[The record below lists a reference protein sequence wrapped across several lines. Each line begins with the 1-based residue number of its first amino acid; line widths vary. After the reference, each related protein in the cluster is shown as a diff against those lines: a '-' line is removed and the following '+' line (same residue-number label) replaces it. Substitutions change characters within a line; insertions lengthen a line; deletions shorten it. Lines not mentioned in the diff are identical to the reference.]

1 MKCLCSYCEYKN
13 KCSAEAKTNCELL
26 EDCDE
31 FERREVR
38 VKNNKKKSHQD
49 K

>member
-1 MKCLCSYCEYKN
+1 MKSLCSYCEYKN
-13 KCSAEAKTNCELL
+13 KCSADTKRNCELL

-38 VKNNKKKSHQD
+38 DKNKKRHQEQ
-49 K
+49 